1 MASTNL
7 FPVASMFWECTIQ
20 IGIPLESTDD
30 FDVDEMDETIHVYS
44 RHFDAMEECKDF
56 ISSWGDTIRS
66 RGIDKVQD
74 LLKDGYKIKLEDLS
88 CAVPGSLWKD
98 KPNDDDDEENNV
110 EDVR

>member
-1 MASTNL
+1 MLLLA
-7 FPVASMFWECTIQ
+7 FTIFSPD
-20 IGIPLESTDD
+20 GE
-30 FDVDEMDETIHVYS
+30 EMDETIHVYS

-56 ISSWGDTIRS
+56 ISNWGDTIRS

-98 KPNDDDDEENNV
+98 KPKDDDDDENTDIDDITDKDEV
-110 EDVR
+110 G